1 MQTINQLDKQM
12 DEFFKGIPNV
22 SVTHPEDGAVAIVT
36 VGTSNDIIKTVRIYS
51 QKRFKG
57 SYGVCFGS
65 CEELPVSVVDCVLEL
80 NFESIDGAYG
90 YIVGLSEKIN
100 KFFKDIKTV
109 IL

>member
-1 MQTINQLDKQM
+1 MQTIKQLDRQM
-12 DEFFKGIPNV
+12 DEFFKDIPNV

-36 VGTSNDIIKTVRIYS
+36 VGASNDIIKTVRICA

-65 CEELPVSVVDCVLEL
+65 CEELPVSVVERVLEL
-80 NFESIDGAYG
+80 NYEGIDGADD

-100 KFFKDIKTV
+100 KFFKVIKQ
-109 IL
+109 